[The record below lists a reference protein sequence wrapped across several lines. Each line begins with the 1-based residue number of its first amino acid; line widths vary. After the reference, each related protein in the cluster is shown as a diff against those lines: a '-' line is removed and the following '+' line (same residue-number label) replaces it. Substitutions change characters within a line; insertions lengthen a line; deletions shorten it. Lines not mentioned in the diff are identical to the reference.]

1 MNIKTLLSSKPIIKS
16 LACFIL
22 VLCSF
27 YMQGQDWQRYKSDS
41 FEILLPKLPEKRS
54 KDLYTGLGMLKTVN
68 YSVKPEVEDANFFY
82 SINVVEYP
90 AELISVDSMD
100 LIDTMMVAHVNE
112 LSATLKSK
120 IIYATESKY
129 QGRPSYLFRLMDD
142 LSGQVVKGRVVFA
155 YDRMYS
161 FMVFTL
167 KDKSLNDNIDK
178 FLESL
183 RIL

>member
-1 MNIKTLLSSKPIIKS
+1 MNKKTHLVGTYFNLLITALIFLFCSLQIK
-16 LACFIL
+16 
-22 VLCSF
+22 
-27 YMQGQDWQRYKSDS
+27 GQEWQRYKSDS
-41 FEILLPKLPEKRS
+41 FEIFLPKLPEKRT
-54 KDLYTGLGMLKTVN
+54 KNLYTGLGMLKTVN
-68 YSVKPEVEDANFFY
+68 YSVKPEAADANFFY
-82 SINVVEYP
+82 SINIVEYP
-90 AELISVDSMD
+90 SELISLDSTD

-120 IIYATESKY
+120 IIYATESNY

-178 FLESL
+178 FLDSL